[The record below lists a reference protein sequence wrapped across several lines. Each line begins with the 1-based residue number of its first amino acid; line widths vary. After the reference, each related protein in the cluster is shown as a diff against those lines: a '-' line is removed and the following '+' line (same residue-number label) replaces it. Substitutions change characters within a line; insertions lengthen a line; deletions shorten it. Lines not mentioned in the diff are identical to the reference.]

1 MAWAPSGVA
10 FRRMIFVGQKES
22 AMSASKVLAL
32 TTLFLATMFAQI
44 EMLAQTE
51 WKEFTSSEGNFR
63 VVFPETPKE
72 QKDTERNL
80 HRFSAVAG
88 DQSYGL
94 TYADY
99 PPGTDWESV
108 VNGERDSIVNGFAG
122 AVVDEKRTSV
132 EGYPGK
138 WIRFVGQNTSG
149 ELAIY
154 FVVHR
159 LYVLHAFAPKSTPRP
174 ENFSTFLNSFLLLS
188 KPKA

>member
-1 MAWAPSGVA
+1 
-10 FRRMIFVGQKES
+10 MIFVGQKEG

-32 TTLFLATMFAQI
+32 TTLFLATMF
-44 EMLAQTE
+44 AQTE

-63 VVFPETPKE
+63 VVFPETPQE
-72 QKDTERNL
+72 QKGTQRNL
-80 HRFSAVAG
+80 HRFSAAAG
-88 DQSYGL
+88 DESYGL

-99 PPGTDWESV
+99 SPGADWESV
-108 VNGERDSIVNGFAG
+108 VNSERDSIVKGFG
-122 AVVDEKRTSV
+122 GSVVDERRTSV

-149 ELAIY
+149 EIAFY

-188 KPKA
+188 KPKT